1 MEIPIWF
8 VPRTLYDMVH
18 VLHQYFQKYLY
29 KMKLEMVFMK
39 HPNHMLVHKDD
50 ALS

>member
-18 VLHQYFQKYLY
+18 VLHQYFQKYL
-29 KMKLEMVFMK
+29 LEMVIMK